1 MKENKGITMIAL
13 VVTIIVMLIL
23 AGVSVGMALGNGKDG
38 IIPQTKKQVKS
49 QEQTAT
55 NISTQTDGV
64 LKNYIEDWGF

>member
-23 AGVSVGMALGNGKDG
+23 AGVSVGIALGNGKNG

>member
-23 AGVSVGMALGNGKDG
+23 AGVSVGIAIGNGKDG

-55 NISTQTDGV
+55 NISTQTEGV

>member
-23 AGVSVGMALGNGKDG
+23 AGVSVGIALGNGKDG